1 MDLKNARLGRA
12 EDLSE
17 EDRRAYNITADR
29 GLILIVTTNPDL
41 KDTALLINPDNE
53 TGGIRGYLL
62 SLGRFNDIEIA
73 DTE

>member
-17 EDRRAYNITADR
+17 EDRKEYNIQADR

-41 KDTALLINPDNE
+41 RDTAILINPDDDS
-53 TGGIRGYLL
+53 GGIRGYLL
-62 SLGRFNDIEIA
+62 SLGNFNDIPIDE
-73 DTE
+73 TE